1 MSVLD
6 SYSNLLQ
13 KEHFTQFMKN
23 HYPDFQKAL
32 QEEQGDEVL
41 PPSGTVQDLAD
52 VAPKYHY
59 QEPTLTGGIPWARF
73 WELVSFGGVKVY
85 MGVVI
90 LNLLRNLLR
99 FFALWLLNSVWVPA
113 LQVDTDS
120 YVISFYIS
128 TFVSCYVIMIT
139 FHFISQYLVV
149 YHQKGLS
156 LYMFKTAVN
165 KLIHAKLNFYHK
177 TSIGV
182 ILDVLANDIR
192 LMLSWV
198 CSSLN
203 QTQDFVITML
213 SAFICCCMSVPI
225 FLPFLVVILVFFI
238 PFQMKVNTGV
248 IRIERILKSSKPPIF
263 NHFKESIEGI
273 QSIKSYHLENKM
285 MDKMYKVGDNYVTA
299 YLLKHSFIAW
309 FTMRVYGWG
318 TLITFC
324 LLACVVIVRN
334 VEFFMIDSGLLTLGL
349 IVGLSNTY
357 LFAPFSLAI
366 CDVACEMTY
375 TETIRGFFDIEQEET
390 KQDGVSIGDME
401 KPPLTPKG
409 SSQLS
414 EPLLGYVPLDE
425 QYEESSEKTFQMVP
439 EDGCEVSFENVWT
452 RYHEDEDPVLKGISF
467 DVKKGEKIG
476 LVGRTGS
483 GKSTILNTILRLQ
496 PIDEG
501 QITIGGIPIQNFP
514 LKTLRS
520 SIISIIP
527 QIPVIFKDTLRK
539 NLDPFGEYSDNE
551 ILEVLKLVHLKQ
563 FSNRSSLDRCIEGSK
578 LSIGERQLL
587 CLARAIL
594 KKCPL
599 VLLDEPTASLDLDTA
614 NLVKE
619 IIDEYFQERTLFFV
633 AHHLHLVMNLD
644 KIIVFQKGQI
654 IEFDSVSNLLKKK
667 GLFYDMVM
675 STGPQTSQK
684 LIQMVKQH

>member
-1 MSVLD
+1 
-6 SYSNLLQ
+6 
-13 KEHFTQFMKN
+13 
-23 HYPDFQKAL
+23 
-32 QEEQGDEVL
+32 
-41 PPSGTVQDLAD
+41 
-52 VAPKYHY
+52 
-59 QEPTLTGGIPWARF
+59 
-73 WELVSFGGVKVY
+73 
-85 MGVVI
+85 
-90 LNLLRNLLR
+90 
-99 FFALWLLNSVWVPA
+99 
-113 LQVDTDS
+113 
-120 YVISFYIS
+120 
-128 TFVSCYVIMIT
+128 
-139 FHFISQYLVV
+139 
-149 YHQKGLS
+149 
-156 LYMFKTAVN
+156 
-165 KLIHAKLNFYHK
+165 
-177 TSIGV
+177 
-182 ILDVLANDIR
+182 
-192 LMLSWV
+192 
-198 CSSLN
+198 
-203 QTQDFVITML
+203 
-213 SAFICCCMSVPI
+213 MSVPI

-263 NHFKESIEGI
+263 NHFKESIDGM
-273 QSIKSYHLENKM
+273 QSIKSYHLEGKM
-285 MDKMYKVGDNYVTA
+285 TEKMYQVGDNYVTA
-299 YLLKHSFIAW
+299 YLLKHSFTAW
-309 FTMRVYGWG
+309 FTTRVYGWG

-324 LLACVVIVRN
+324 LLGCILVVRN
-334 VEFFMIDSGLLTLGL
+334 VEFFVIDSGLLTLGL

-425 QYEESSEKTFQMVP
+425 QYEEGSEKSFQMVP
-439 EDGCEVSFENVWT
+439 KDGCEVRFENVWT
-452 RYHEDEDPVLKGISF
+452 RYHKDEDPVLKGISF

-654 IEFDSVSNLLKKK
+654 IEFDSVSNLIKKK